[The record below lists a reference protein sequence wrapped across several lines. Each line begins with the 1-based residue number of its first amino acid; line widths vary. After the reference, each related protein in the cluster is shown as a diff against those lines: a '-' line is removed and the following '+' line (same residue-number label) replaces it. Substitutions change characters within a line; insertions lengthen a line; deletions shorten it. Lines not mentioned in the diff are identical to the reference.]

1 MRVRRSIR
9 PDVDVNADSNVGSLQ
24 SKPPCEPTAHAQFE
38 IVNTENLDASRVRS
52 ARHDLLP
59 SALGDPNYHP
69 RAAKRKKSK
78 LAAEAD
84 KIRAKLALN
93 PHLRSIP
100 LVSQVLEGL
109 KRSVQSSPEG

>member
-38 IVNTENLDASRVRS
+38 IVNTENLDASR
-52 ARHDLLP
+52 DLRAMTSCP
-59 SALGDPNYHP
+59 AHWAIPNYHP
-69 RAAKRKKSK
+69 RAAERKKSK

-109 KRSVQSSPEG
+109 KR